1 MNGIPFAYWGA
12 GNCTDFMPATQSLQ
26 VYYNVNQPDCYTI
39 GSNTIYNIAPN
50 FTIYTGSTSAQYDF
64 DESALDL
71 RSNSIS
77 AYYPFNMYGDGTA
90 KTIMFRAKLDSASE
104 QYFLFRNTANAD
116 EGARAFSANG
126 FNGGGLGFQR
136 GVYDCRNVLPT
147 SSVAGFNSEYVTIAI
162 QTDGGGIGAYFIQD
176 NGYTIPYGVNV
187 GSLGCTTIN
196 DYDRIMENAGFL
208 QSWAV
213 WDISLSDT
221 EMQSASIAMA
231 CNAVYQPY
239 INPNSDTLVTD
250 GLITYL
256 SCDSFSGSVWYDKSG
271 KGNNATVYGASTN
284 ELSGGVYFNGF
295 AYDATEMNYLEF
307 TNPLNSTPTA
317 NTTLIIQ
324 GVFDKEFQ
332 QYLFRK
338 GWTQFGYLSGSY
350 GWDTR
355 TNGNSIDFRADGDSY
370 FNLDYIDGTSRIYVL
385 SIASGSVDNVIFS
398 KPKTYMFPDVAS
410 SDWGATGNTNYN
422 FTGSGTAQNT
432 PLTFGNADPT
442 QYCNIYRFDSTTGN
456 QRYYS
461 YIDSASVQVDTFS
474 GGGVDVDV
482 VVYPN
487 TIPIKTGDNQG
498 NTLTSRI
505 SFVGT
510 TNITSSVT
518 QSLLQANVNNG
529 VSNFPFKGQISN
541 LLIYSKALSGP
552 EIFSNY
558 NYLIGNTVC
567 ASGSIPAE
575 PLPYNFPISNLTLW
589 NNVNS
594 LSGSIWY
601 DLSGNNNNGTV
612 YGTPLTKSTYDG
624 VGFNGINNFVAYSAG
639 LNAQPLN
646 SWSMQIYTTFENDG
660 INRDLFS
667 RGYWQNGFDS
677 YALTNNGFR
686 FLSQGVI
693 KILNGY
699 PTYSEGEK
707 SLITITCNDITNVAK
722 LYINGTPIS
731 VGSAGDISNF
741 TAQTVTAGATDQFVF
756 GYNAVPYSSSIFKG
770 NVRDI
775 LLYSKDLSDT
785 EVSQSYFFL
794 NNLIPEPYYNVTKC
808 GTTSSFYVSL
818 AGFIP
823 DTPYET
829 NSILDL
835 SGSGIYGCYTVNSS
849 TTASVTASYT
859 DVRVGTIWPSG
870 SCTACVNSHILPG
883 SGSLVVWTSIDSL
896 TGSVWYDNSGNGNN
910 GLVSGSTLTLSGSL
924 GYSFNGTNN
933 YVTFPATLVGQPS
946 SSWTIQYFGTM
957 FDDATTRDLWVKDS
971 YNDGWDTIW
980 QPDLDRFVFRDNNA
994 GDIQLTYNYTPPN
1007 KVLVTLTLNDT
1018 TNKASLYINESLIVT
1033 GSGAIN
1039 AFNVST
1045 LPLKFGFNSDGDA
1058 TYFKGAISDLL
1069 VYNKELNA
1077 TAVSHSYAF
1086 LSGSRII

>member
-12 GNCTDFMPATQSLQ
+12 GNCTDFMPATASLE
-26 VYYNVNQPDCYTI
+26 VYYNVNQPESYTI

-50 FTIYTGSTSAQYDF
+50 FTQYTGSTTAQYDF
-64 DESALDL
+64 AESALDL
-71 RSNSIS
+71 RSNSIF
-77 AYYPFNMYGDGTA
+77 AYYPFNMYGGGIS

-104 QYFLFRNTANAD
+104 QYFLFRNTLNLD
-116 EGARAFSANG
+116 EGARAFNSPHEG
-126 FNGGGLGFQR
+126 FGFQR
-136 GVYDCRNVLPT
+136 GVYACNVL
-147 SSVAGFNSEYVTIAI
+147 SASAVSGYNSEFVTIAI
-162 QTDGGGIGAYFIQD
+162 QTNGAGLGVYYIPD
-176 NGYTIPYGVNV
+176 DNYTNGYAVNAAPIN
-187 GSLGCTTIN
+187 CTTIN
-196 DYDRIMENAGFL
+196 DYDIIMENAGFM

-213 WDISLSDT
+213 WDTSLTPS
-221 EMQSASIAMA
+221 EMRSASIAFA
-231 CNAVYQPY
+231 CNAVYDPY
-239 INPNSDTLVTD
+239 INPNSDTLITD
-250 GLITYL
+250 GLVSYL
-256 SCDSFSGSVWYDKSG
+256 GCDSFSGTTWTDKSG
-271 KGNNATVYGASTN
+271 NGNNATMYGSSTN
-284 ELSGGVYFNGF
+284 QVSGGVYFNGF
-295 AYDATEMNYLEF
+295 AYDVTEMNYLQF
-307 TNPLNSTPTA
+307 PNPLAITPTA
-317 NTTLIIQ
+317 NTTLIMQ
-324 GVFDKEFQ
+324 GVFDTQFQ

-338 GWTQFGYLSGSY
+338 GWTQFGYLSGSL
-350 GWDTR
+350 GWDT
-355 TNGNSIDFRADGDSY
+355 TINATSLNFSAAGN
-370 FNLDYIDGTSRIYVL
+370 FNLDYTAGTSRIYVL
-385 SIASGSVDNVIFS
+385 SIASGSVDNVIFT
-398 KPKTYMFPDVAS
+398 KPKTYTFPDVAS
-410 SDWGATGNTNYN
+410 ADWGATGNTNYN

-432 PLTFGNADPT
+432 PLTFGNSNT
-442 QYCNIYRFDSTTGN
+442 TEYCNIYRFDSTSGN

-474 GGGVDVDV
+474 GAGTDVDV

-487 TIPIKTGDNQG
+487 TVPIKTGDNQG
-498 NTLTSRI
+498 NTLQSRI
-505 SFVGT
+505 SFIGT
-510 TNITSSVT
+510 TNITASVT
-518 QSLLQANVNNG
+518 QSLLQSDVNNG
-529 VSNFPFKGQISN
+529 VGKFPFKGQISN
-541 LLIYSKALSGP
+541 LLVYNKALSAP

-558 NYLIGNTVC
+558 NYLINNTVC
-567 ASGSIPAE
+567 ADGTIPSE
-575 PLPYNFPISNLTLW
+575 PLPYNFPVSNLTLW

-624 VGFNGINNFVAYSAG
+624 VGFNGINNFVAYSSG

-677 YALTNNGFR
+677 YANLTGGNFR
-686 FLSQGVI
+686 FLSEGVI
-693 KILNGY
+693 KTMGGF

-731 VGSAGDISNF
+731 VGSAGNISNF
-741 TAQTVTAGATDQFVF
+741 TTQTVTAGATNQFVF

-794 NNLIPEPYYNVTKC
+794 DNLISEPYYNVTQC

-835 SGSGIYGCYTVNSS
+835 SGSGIYGCYTVNSN

-896 TGSVWYDNSGNGNN
+896 TGSVWYDNSGNSNN

-924 GYSFNGTNN
+924 GYSFNGTDN

-946 SSWTIQYFGTM
+946 SSYTIQYFGTM
-957 FDDATTRDLWVKDS
+957 FDDGTNRDLWVKDDF
-971 YNDGWDTIW
+971 NDGWDTIW
-980 QPDLDRFVFRDNNA
+980 EPSTDKFIFRDNNT
-994 GDIQLTYNYTPPN
+994 GDIGLPYNYTPPN

-1033 GSGAIN
+1033 GSGPVN
-1039 AFNVST
+1039 AFNLST
-1045 LPLKFGFNSDGDA
+1045 LPLKFGFNTNGDA

-1069 VYNKELNA
+1069 VYNKDLNA

-1086 LSGSRII
+1086 LSGSRGL